1 VGREEITRRSFL
13 TRLSV
18 AGGLVVGSSALL
30 SACGGGDKTPAAEEA
45 PAAEEPAAEAAA
57 EGCTDVSGLTESEV
71 QMRNSLQYVDTSTTD
86 GKTCANCALYIPA
99 EEGAAC
105 GGCNLIKGPIN
116 PDGYCM
122 SWAPKTS

>member
-1 VGREEITRRSFL
+1 MSREEITRRSFL
-13 TRLSV
+13 TRISV
-18 AGGLVVGSSALL
+18 AGGLVVGSSTLV
-30 SACGGGDKTPAAEEA
+30 SACGGGDKAPATEEA
-45 PAAEEPAAEAAA
+45 PVAAEPATEAAT

-71 QMRNSLQYVDTSTTD
+71 QMRTSLQYVDASTTE
-86 GKTCANCALYIPA
+86 GKTCSNCALYVVA

-122 SWAPKTS
+122 SWAPKTT